1 MSGCVI
7 SKHPQFAKLARQLRS
22 QGYGFRGIAE
32 ELTKK
37 GLEVSHVAVQT
48 YLNTVMDVQARIIGQ
63 DDVIEQ
69 QVREEILDSTKQ
81 MKQINEELWSIVNTL
96 KKEAEQAEDKTKA
109 LSVAVKAL
117 DRITA
122 LVELNNKI
130 SGRITNNHVTVNN
143 SYLDMSTNLNV
154 HLKKVFNDLT
164 KRGVITVNKPEE
176 LPIL

>member
-1 MSGCVI
+1 
-7 SKHPQFAKLARQLRS
+7 
-22 QGYGFRGIAE
+22 
-32 ELTKK
+32 
-37 GLEVSHVAVQT
+37 
-48 YLNTVMDVQARIIGQ
+48 
-63 DDVIEQ
+63 
-69 QVREEILDSTKQ
+69 